1 MANSEEDKSSQ
12 SVDVIGI
19 NLAELKAALL
29 GGIERME
36 AILQEAESTAS
47 HEAQQYEELRQR
59 TEVKVGLLETQLR
72 EMEGSLRS
80 KESTINLLKED
91 LNSKTQELE
100 KLVTEKENLSS
111 LLEKHNSEIALLR
124 SGTEGKVGLLETQ
137 LQEMEESLRLKESA
151 INLLEENLT
160 SKIQELNH
168 LVTEKESLSSLLE
181 KHNSAIALLRS
192 ETEAK
197 VGLLEAQLQ
206 EREKALRKKESSSL
220 QLEESLTSKVQEL
233 EHLVTEKENL
243 SSLLEKHNS
252 EIAILRS
259 QMEAKVGLLEAQ
271 LQEREESLRS
281 KESAIKQ
288 LGESFTSK
296 VQELEHL
303 VTEKENL
310 SSLLEKHNSAI
321 ALLRS
326 ETEAKVGLLEAQLQE
341 REKALRKKESS
352 SLQLEESFTAEIQGL
367 EEQLGEKESLLE
379 SRQADLNDLRSKL
392 DELTGGS
399 QDIVTLREE
408 DVVTINL
415 LDHSGE
421 KGITSAEGLKGM
433 AVEAERLRG
442 QIQERD
448 AVAKQQEDILT
459 ARIHDLEN
467 RLAEKEALLE
477 KEWGKDLQESMAA
490 ELERLRADLR
500 DRNLLLEARETEVR
514 MIKQS
519 VQEKFRGLEKLV
531 QRPQGGEEKKSPL
544 VSFLATVEKKH

>member
-100 KLVTEKENLSS
+100 QLVTEKENLSS

-220 QLEESLTSKVQEL
+220 QLEESFTSKVQEL

-392 DELTGGS
+392 DELNGGS

-433 AVEAERLRG
+433 AAEAERLRG

>member
-100 KLVTEKENLSS
+100 QLVTEKENLSS

-206 EREKALRKKESSSL
+206 EREKALRKKESSAQKRVL
-220 QLEESLTSKVQEL
+220 QLATGREPNLQGPRAGAPSYRKREPLKPSRKTQLRDCYSSIPNGGEGWPAGGSAPRKGREPPVERVRYQAIGREL
-233 EHLVTEKENL
+233 HLQGPRAGAPSYRKREPLKPSRKTQ
-243 SSLLEKHNS
+243 
-252 EIAILRS
+252 LRDCAS
-259 QMEAKVGLLEAQ
+259 QV
-271 LQEREESLRS
+271 RNR
-281 KESAIKQ
+281 
-288 LGESFTSK
+288 GE
-296 VQELEHL
+296 
-303 VTEKENL
+303 
-310 SSLLEKHNSAI
+310 
-321 ALLRS
+321 
-326 ETEAKVGLLEAQLQE
+326 GWP
-341 REKALRKKESS
+341 
-352 SLQLEESFTAEIQGL
+352 
-367 EEQLGEKESLLE
+367 
-379 SRQADLNDLRSKL
+379 
-392 DELTGGS
+392 TGGS
-399 QDIVTLREE
+399 ATRK
-408 DVVTINL
+408 
-415 LDHSGE
+415 GE
-421 KGITSAEGLKGM
+421 GPPQKR
-433 AVEAERLRG
+433 V
-442 QIQERD
+442 
-448 AVAKQQEDILT
+448 
-459 ARIHDLEN
+459 
-467 RLAEKEALLE
+467 
-477 KEWGKDLQESMAA
+477 LQ
-490 ELERLRADLR
+490 
-500 DRNLLLEARETEVR
+500 
-514 MIKQS
+514 
-519 VQEKFRGLEKLV
+519 
-531 QRPQGGEEKKSPL
+531 
-544 VSFLATVEKKH
+544 LATGRELHC